1 MSQHTRRLTSRLPSP
16 ALVVAVCAMLVAVC
30 GTSYALA
37 ALPKKSV
44 GAAQLKKNAV
54 KSKAVKN
61 NSLRAKD
68 FRTGELPPSEVL
80 IKNSGGIGTTITALF
95 GAGADTLIQS
105 MSLPAGTYYVRA
117 NVVGINQHA
126 ALQGELR
133 CFLHSSGE
141 ILVNGTS
148 GLYVPM
154 EPNAGTNN
162 SRGFFTLDAAYR
174 LAAAGTVSVGCSE
187 EAAAQTMSASASMTA
202 LRTAQVTA
210 VP

>member
-1 MSQHTRRLTSRLPSP
+1 MSQHTPRLTSRLPSP

-154 EPNAGTNN
+154 EPNAGTNARPRLLHAGCGV
-162 SRGFFTLDAAYR
+162 SPGGGRHGIGRVQRGGD
-174 LAAAGTVSVGCSE
+174 GPDHD
-187 EAAAQTMSASASMTA
+187 ASASMTA

>member
-1 MSQHTRRLTSRLPSP
+1 
-16 ALVVAVCAMLVAVC
+16 MLVAVC

-80 IKNSGGIGTTITALF
+80 IKNSGGGATVTTVL
-95 GAGADTLIQS
+95 GAGPDTVIRS
-105 MSLPAGTYYVRA
+105 MPLPAGTYYVRA
-117 NVVGINQHA
+117 NAWGINQSA

-148 GLYVPM
+148 GLFVPM

-187 EAAAQTMSASASMTA
+187 QVAAQSMSASASITA